1 MFSCGECARCGE
13 WMRWTTEKKIIGGF
27 AAALLVLGVIAGV
40 AVQTVRRLVA
50 DLDSVAHTH
59 DILETITKLDIG
71 TMEMASDA
79 RDYIAARDQDAID
92 AEQQLS
98 EWNDDRAEIDRL
110 HSRLQ
115 DLTRDQGDAEHARLL
130 RELRVMLDTRERVMG
145 PQFKKEELENV
156 WKIGTLRQVRDNLL
170 AMDDIQRGML
180 TKRDRAARES
190 AHRALLTLALASAL
204 ALVLVGGSA
213 GMILHDLKLRRRA
226 EDEMHDAQQAA
237 EAANRAKSAFLANM
251 SHELRTPL
259 TVIMGYT
266 DLLAAPGPNGT
277 EDEAQRAR
285 FLQTLRRSG
294 EHLLTIINDI
304 LDLSKIEA
312 GRMEMESI
320 ECRLVMV
327 MADVDSLMRARAMGR
342 GLSFAVEYATPV
354 PERVMTDPTRLR
366 QILVNLVGNAVKFT
380 EHGSVRVVVRC
391 EGIDALGKTEGGR
404 LLVDVID
411 TGIGMTPQQLEG
423 IFEPFAQA
431 DASTTR
437 KYGGTGLGLP
447 ISRRLARMMGGDLMA
462 ISESRRGSTFHL
474 AIPLMVVPAG
484 AMLAP
489 EEIPAAVAA
498 HVPVVEELRHLGARV
513 LLAED
518 GPDNR
523 EIITLHLR
531 RAGCEVEV
539 AEDGSVAR
547 DKALAATA
555 EGKPFDVIL
564 MDMQMPVMDGYTAT
578 ATLRADGYR
587 GAIIAL
593 TANAMKE
600 DRERCLQAGCDEYAA
615 KPIDVPLLL
624 RLMESMG
631 AGVVAT
637 VKDSLVA
644 DPVLRDL
651 TRKFCEGT
659 TWTVEQF
666 RGRLRAGQLA
676 ELASGAHQLAG
687 AGGSYGFH
695 ELTREAKTLE
705 RMARRGESAGSLEA
719 QVERVAAACAA
730 AREWVAGAT
739 RETVEGGVG

>member
-1 MFSCGECARCGE
+1 ML
-13 WMRWTTEKKIIGGF
+13 WTTERKIIGGF

-50 DLDSVAHTH
+50 DLDSVAYTH
-59 DILETITKLDIG
+59 EILETITQLDIG
-71 TMEMASDA
+71 TMELANDA
-79 RDYIAARDQDAID
+79 RDYIASRDKDPEDARKQLQD
-92 AEQQLS
+92 
-98 EWNDDRAEIDRL
+98 WNEDRAEVN
-110 HSRLQ
+110 RLQ
-115 DLTRDQGDAEHARLL
+115 VRLADLTGDLGDAEHARLL
-130 RELRVMLDTRERVMG
+130 RELRGMLEERERVMG
-145 PQFKKEELENV
+145 PQFKKPELESV
-156 WKIGTLRQVRDNLL
+156 WKMGTLRGVRENLL
-170 AMDDIQRGML
+170 AMDDIQRKIL
-180 TKRDRAARES
+180 TKRDRAARDS
-190 AHRALLTLALASAL
+190 ADRALLTLALASAL

-226 EDEMHDAQQAA
+226 EDKMHDARQAA

-266 DLLAAPGPNGT
+266 DLLAAPGTLGA

-285 FLQTLRRSG
+285 YLQTLRRSG

-327 MADVDSLMRARAMGR
+327 MADVDSLMRARATGK
-342 GLSFAVEYATPV
+342 GVSFAVEYATPV
-354 PERVMTDPTRLR
+354 PERVLTDPTRLR

-380 EHGSVRVVVRC
+380 EHGGVRVVARC
-391 EGIDALGKTEGGR
+391 EGVEARTRAEGGVGR

-411 TGIGMTPQQLEG
+411 TGIGMTPQQSAAV
-423 IFEPFAQA
+423 FQAFAQA
-431 DASTTR
+431 DVSTTR

-447 ISRRLARMMGGDLMA
+447 ISRRLARMMGGDLTLT
-462 ISESRRGSTFHL
+462 SEAGHGSTFRL
-474 AIPLMVVPAG
+474 AIPLTVLPG
-484 AMLAP
+484 SAMLAP

-523 EIITLHLR
+523 EIIALHLR
-531 RAGCEVEV
+531 RAGCEVAV
-539 AEDGSVAR
+539 AEDGNVAR
-547 DKALAATA
+547 EKALAAAA

-578 ATLRADGYR
+578 AKLRADGYR

-624 RLMESMG
+624 RLMESLG
-631 AGVVAT
+631 AGVAAT
-637 VKDSLVA
+637 VKDTLVA

-651 TRKFCEGT
+651 TRKFCDGT
-659 TWTVEQF
+659 TWIVEQL
-666 RGRLRAGQLA
+666 RGRLQTGQLA
-676 ELASGAHQLAG
+676 DLASGAHQLAG

-705 RMARRGESAGSLEA
+705 RMARRGEPRGTLEA

-730 AREWVAGAT
+730 AREWVERAT
-739 RETVEGGVG
+739 REAVGAHSSAIKV